1 DNLRVS
7 SILERVLTG
16 LEAYHEQRKGIFP
29 AELQPSVRRVRQ
41 FLAFQQKKMSE
52 AQEAAYAQSPFLN
65 LISRVDIARGDASF
79 YMNVFHPDLTQRRT
93 FSPPSGFN
101 QIEHEIELPRGDLL
115 DPTDSIA
122 KRIRRRVL
130 LRDDIKYL

>member
-1 DNLRVS
+1 MIV
-7 SILERVLTG
+7 
-16 LEAYHEQRKGIFP
+16 HEQRKGIFP

-101 QIEHEIELPRGDLL
+101 PIEHEIELPRGDLL

-130 LRDDIKYL
+130 LRDDIKYLSGKK